1 MIVYYNSKLYD
12 LNANVQDLDWMMYSN
27 TNKARRIR
35 FSGSAIDAALEIS
48 IDCE

>member
-1 MIVYYNSKLYD
+1 MILMQMFKI
-12 LNANVQDLDWMMYSN
+12 DWMMYSN

-48 IDCE
+48 IDCEQTIS